1 MTVVPNQSSRPYG
14 LYVIG
19 FIGQYKVVWLVDTGA
34 VRNVLSYE
42 CYKRLPEDAK
52 FPLHEDGSQV
62 FVADGRRTN
71 TYGTGEMTIR
81 IGTQDV
87 SLRVLVADIED
98 SAILGMEFLSDVD
111 AKIDLVQQQLLINGE
126 EIDCCSES
134 FQQLSLRCVT
144 RRVVVIGPH
153 CEAVIPVHLIHRQS
167 KAENANQ
174 GLRILE
180 PCGNR
185 LQDKGLYIGRTLVST
200 GDNGLVPV
208 RILNTTDKTQTIGA
222 QTVVAVAKPV
232 SNVAEL
238 EFPETN
244 PQGSTSGI
252 DQSQRRAEE
261 SGDMLPDPL
270 RELWRRSSEQLTKEE
285 SQAVAGLLHQHKD
298 VFSLSEQDLG
308 RTNLVTHNIDTGDAR
323 PIKQHPR
330 RTSPS
335 KHAEIERQV
344 EDLLQRGIVKK
355 SNSPWSSPVVLVT
368 KKDGSQRFCVDYR
381 QVNAVTVKDAYPL
394 PRIDDSLC
402 SLSGAEWF
410 STLDLASGYWQV
422 PMDPAS
428 SGKAAFVT
436 TSGLYEWNVMP
447 FGLTSSPSTF
457 ERLMEL
463 ILAGLRFETC
473 LIYLDDTIVYG
484 RTFQEELERLEEVFV
499 RFASAGLKLK
509 PSKCLLFQKRVAY
522 LGHIVSEEGIETDP
536 AKVKRVQEWPVPEN
550 ATEVKSF
557 LGLASYYGRFVPNF
571 ALVARPLHKLTEV
584 NVDFTWTSE
593 CQMSFDT
600 LKTLLA
606 TAPVLSYPD
615 FTTEFILDTDASNH
629 GIGAVLSQL
638 KNGKEHPVAYAS
650 RTLTK
655 AERNYCVTR
664 KELLAVVEFV
674 KQFRH
679 YLQGPKFRIRTDH
692 APLRSV
698 LKVKEPEGQLAR
710 WIEFLSV
717 FTFGIEYREG
727 QRHQNADAMS
737 RRPCNDGCKW
747 CKEWKKVEQVVS
759 VAVQTDVSQAR
770 SDEFVK
776 EQTEILHDKRGGAEL
791 SSAATEHCFS
801 NDQPETWCKTIKLEP
816 TWTREYL
823 HEQQAADP
831 SLKVILQCKGA
842 SAVRPK
848 WEDVSPYDRTVKAL
862 WAQWDQ
868 LEIRD
873 QVLCRRWEE
882 GSGTRIQYQIVLPS
896 NLQETALRA
905 HHNHTT
911 ASHRGVN
918 KTLGALRA
926 RYYWPGLTSQ
936 VKRWI
941 KICHECGAK
950 KNWGRKRRSPL
961 KQYVVGAPME
971 RLAMDIL
978 GPLPQ
983 TPRGNKFVLVVTD
996 YFTKWTESY
1005 PIPNQEAVTV
1015 AEKLVGEFVCRFGVP
1030 RELHSDQG
1038 TNFESKV
1045 MAEVCKLLDIEK
1057 TRTTPLHPQSD
1068 GQVERYNRTLVEM
1081 LRGKLKES
1089 QEDWDLQLQPCMM
1102 AYRSSVHESTGET
1115 PNMLMLGREIEVPLD
1130 VVTEST
1136 SDMPPLSTEYALA
1149 LQQRLAG
1156 AHEVARRHLGR
1167 AAERQK
1173 RNYDKRVS
1181 SKPFR
1186 VGDSVWLHNVRR
1198 KKGRNPKLDCPWEG
1212 PYLVVSVLSDVTYRI
1227 QKSRRAKAKVIHA
1240 DRLKPYLGPALR
1252 SWISE
1257 EGEAVTPV
1265 SQVASVGEIEPVIP
1279 GGSVPTVP
1287 REGVLDGSIAVES
1300 QNSVRGGLQ
1309 PDSTTISEKP
1319 ESDAENSDDEADTRR
1334 DTDAEIPADA
1344 LPVVPVADQQGVLE
1358 DRRTSSQGS
1367 LPHNVRTRYGRERR
1381 EPNRYGDWV

>member
-1 MTVVPNQSSRPYG
+1 M
-14 LYVIG
+14 
-19 FIGQYKVVWLVDTGA
+19 
-34 VRNVLSYE
+34 RNILSYE
-42 CYKRLPEDAK
+42 CYKRLPESLK
-52 FPLHEDGSQV
+52 FPLREDGSQV

-71 TYGTGEMTIR
+71 TYGTGELSVR
-81 IGTQDV
+81 IGSQDV
-87 SLRVLVADIED
+87 NISVLVADVED

-111 AKIDLVQQQLLINGE
+111 ARIDLVQQQLVINGE
-126 EIDCCSES
+126 EIDCCNKSY
-134 FQQLSLRCVT
+134 QQLSLRCVT
-144 RRVVVIGPH
+144 RRVVTIEPH
-153 CEAVIPVHLIHRQS
+153 CETVIPVHLIHRQS
-167 KAENANQ
+167 PSVTANQ

-185 LQDKGLYIGRTLVST
+185 FQDKGLYIGRTLVSASET
-200 GDNGLVPV
+200 GLVPV
-208 RILNTTDKTQTIGA
+208 RILNTSDKTQTIGA

-232 SNVAEL
+232 TSVAEL
-238 EFPETN
+238 EFPEVDS
-244 PQGSTSGI
+244 QCTSSEV
-252 DQSQRRAEE
+252 DQTQRGREHR
-261 SGDMLPDPL
+261 GDTLPDPL
-270 RELWRRSSEQLTKEE
+270 KELWKRSSEQLTEEE
-285 SQAVAGLLHQHKD
+285 SQAVAALLHRHKD
-298 VFSLSEQDLG
+298 VFSLSGQDLG
-308 RTNLVTHNIDTGDAR
+308 RTNLTRHHVETGNAR
-323 PIKQHPR
+323 PIKQRPR

-344 EDLLQRGIVKK
+344 DDLLQRGVIKK
-355 SNSPWSSPVVLVT
+355 SSSPWSSPVVLVT

-402 SLSGAEWF
+402 ALSGAKWF

-436 TSGLYEWNVMP
+436 TSGLYEWTVMP
-447 FGLTSSPSTF
+447 FGLTSAPSTF

-463 ILAGLRFETC
+463 ILVGLRFETC
-473 LIYLDDTIVYG
+473 LIYLDDTIVHG
-484 RTFQEELERLEEVFV
+484 RTFLEELERLEEVFV
-499 RFASAGLKLK
+499 RFETAGLKLK
-509 PSKCLLFQKRVAY
+509 PSKCVLFQKSVAF
-522 LGHIVSEEGIETDP
+522 LGHVVSEDGIETDP
-536 AKVKRVQEWPVPEN
+536 AKVERVCEWPVPEN

-557 LGLASYYGRFVPNF
+557 LGLASYYRRFVPKF
-571 ALVARPLHKLTEV
+571 AQVARPLHKLTEAK
-584 NVDFTWTSE
+584 VDFAWTPE
-593 CQMSFDT
+593 CQLSFDT
-600 LKTLLA
+600 MKTLLS

-615 FTTEFILDTDASNH
+615 FTAEFILDTDASNH

-638 KNGKEHPVAYAS
+638 KNGEEHPVAYAS

-664 KELLAVVEFV
+664 KELLAIVEFV

-692 APLRSV
+692 ASLRSV
-698 LKVKEPEGQLAR
+698 LQVNEPEGQLAR
-710 WIEFLSV
+710 WIEFMSS
-717 FTFGIEYREG
+717 FSYKIEYRAG
-727 QRHQNADAMS
+727 QRHQNADALS
-737 RRPCNDGCKW
+737 RRPCSDGCKW
-747 CKEWKKVEQVVS
+747 CKEWKKAEQMVS
-759 VAVQTDVSQAR
+759 VAVQTDVSPAEC
-770 SDEFVK
+770 DEFVA
-776 EQTEILHDKRGGAEL
+776 EQTQTLQDKQGDTDL
-791 SSAATEHCFS
+791 PSARTEHCPS
-801 NDQPETWCKTIKLEP
+801 NQSDSRCNTIKLEP

-823 HEQQAADP
+823 RGQQVADP
-831 SLKVILQCKGA
+831 SLKVIIQFKEA
-842 SAVRPK
+842 SASRPR

-862 WAQWDQ
+862 WAQWEP

-882 GSGTRIQYQIVLPS
+882 GSGTIIKYQIILPK

-941 KICHECGAK
+941 KVCHECGAK

-978 GPLPQ
+978 GPLPL
-983 TPRGNKFVLVVTD
+983 TPRGNRFVLVVTD

-1005 PIPNQEAVTV
+1005 AISNQEAVTV
-1015 AEKLVGEFVCRFGVP
+1015 AEKLVAEYVCRFGVP

-1045 MAEVCKLLDIEK
+1045 MKEVCKLLDIQK

-1068 GQVERYNRTLVEM
+1068 GQVERYNRTLIEM

-1130 VVTEST
+1130 VITEST
-1136 SDMPPLSTEYALA
+1136 PDTPPLITEYALA
-1149 LQQRLAG
+1149 LQRRLAS
-1156 AHEVARRHLGR
+1156 AHEAARRHLGK

-1173 RNYDKRVS
+1173 RNYDKSAS

-1186 VGDSVWLHNVRR
+1186 VGDSIWLHNIRR

-1227 QKSRRAKAKVIHA
+1227 QRSQRAKPKVIHA

-1252 SWISE
+1252 SWVSKGEETAPPAVGQQSE
-1257 EGEAVTPV
+1257 TEKAEGEETATRTEKAKGEETATPAASQRSETENAKGEETTPPAV
-1265 SQVASVGEIEPVIP
+1265 SQ
-1279 GGSVPTVP
+1279 
-1287 REGVLDGSIAVES
+1287 
-1300 QNSVRGGLQ
+1300 Q
-1309 PDSTTISEKP
+1309 SETEKR
-1319 ESDAENSDDEADTRR
+1319 S
-1334 DTDAEIPADA
+1334 
-1344 LPVVPVADQQGVLE
+1344 
-1358 DRRTSSQGS
+1358 
-1367 LPHNVRTRYGRERR
+1367 RYGRERR
-1381 EPNRYGDWV
+1381 KPNRYGDWV